1 MEANVK
7 LMVQK
12 ILSYGADVNALD
24 ADMRTPL
31 HHAAEANKASIIG
44 ILIEKGAHTSLKDGL
59 CKKTPME
66 LAANDHIRELIIGY
80 S

>member
-1 MEANVK
+1 
-7 LMVQK
+7 
-12 ILSYGADVNALD
+12 
-24 ADMRTPL
+24 MRTPL

-59 CKKTPME
+59 SKKTPME